1 MKTIFIDNQFQEIIN
16 DLQENKKSGNIH
28 KEKELAEVLEKKAKK
43 AQNYY
48 AEAVSYYYH
57 AHYWTMSKK
66 PLITMEY
73 CQKAKKYVCNMNI
86 MISMYLFAWKK
97 EQLMYI

>member
-28 KEKELAEVLEKKAKK
+28 KEKELAEVLEKKAKE
-43 AQNYY
+43 AGNHY

-73 CQKAKKYVCNMNI
+73 CQKAKKICMHI